1 MGDVRQK
8 ATWHRIAA
16 FCPGLRDLAE
26 QYVKKGSSEG
36 KAGATKCTNKK

>member
-16 FCPGLRDLAE
+16 FWPQRLGRTVCE
-26 QYVKKGSSEG
+26 KGVFGRESRG
-36 KAGATKCTNKK
+36 N